1 MNTIVGGDHEGH
13 SPYHEKVVWGS
24 TIRVVASEGIHQTTM
39 GK

>member
-1 MNTIVGGDHEGH
+1 MNTIVGSGHEGH

-24 TIRVVASEGIHQTTM
+24 AIMVVASEGIHHTTM